1 MAVSLAVGGTV
12 VTVLVT
18 TTSALVVAVAG
29 SVAIWGTLCV
39 AIWVGVAGSG
49 LVASA
54 AGAMATG
61 G

>member
-18 TTSALVVAVAG
+18 TTSTLVVAVAG
-29 SVAIWGTLCV
+29 SVAIWGTLC
-39 AIWVGVAGSG
+39 VGVAGSG